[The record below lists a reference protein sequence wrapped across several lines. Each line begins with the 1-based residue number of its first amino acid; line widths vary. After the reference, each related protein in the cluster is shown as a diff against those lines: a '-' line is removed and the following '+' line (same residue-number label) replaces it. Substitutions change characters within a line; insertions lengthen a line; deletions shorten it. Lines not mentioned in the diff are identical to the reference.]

1 MYQHE
6 RPCGVYLFLFAAR
19 SENVFVNMILNSFLP
34 FFFFIKERN
43 FLENVSVIQSLVLI
57 RFLKINCIL

>member
-19 SENVFVNMILNSFLP
+19 SENVFVNMILNSFLH
-34 FFFFIKERN
+34 FFFIKESN
-43 FLENVSVIQSLVLI
+43 VLENVSVIQSLVLI
-57 RFLKINCIL
+57 RFLKIICIL

>member
-19 SENVFVNMILNSFLP
+19 SEIVFINMILNSFLP
-34 FFFFIKERN
+34 FFFIKESN
-43 FLENVSVIQSLVLI
+43 VLENVSVIQSLVLI
-57 RFLKINCIL
+57 RFLKIICIL

>member
-34 FFFFIKERN
+34 FFFIKESN
-43 FLENVSVIQSLVLI
+43 VLENVSVIQSLVLI
-57 RFLKINCIL
+57 RFLICIL